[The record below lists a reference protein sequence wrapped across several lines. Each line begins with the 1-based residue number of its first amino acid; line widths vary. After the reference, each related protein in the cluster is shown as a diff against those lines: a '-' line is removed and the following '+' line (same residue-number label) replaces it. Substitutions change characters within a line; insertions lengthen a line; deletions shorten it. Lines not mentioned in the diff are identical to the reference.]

1 MANSKSK
8 QKRKQHKNRVRRK
21 HVADRKK
28 LAKAQAKD

>member
-8 QKRKQHKNRVRRK
+8 QKRNQHKNRVRRK
-21 HVADRKK
+21 HALDRKK